1 MGMQKKGSGEEVE
14 KMTDYTE
21 MFLYKEKDGSLRR
34 F

>member
-14 KMTDYTE
+14 MTDYTE
-21 MFLYKEKDGSLRR
+21 MFLHKEKDGSSRR